1 VAISFDGDNERSRL
15 RVGHGQFFGHG
26 PVIPVAKQRFPEFLR
41 ITSFYFALS
50 KEELG
55 SGLPEAE
62 GSSGEHSPPWCV
74 SLAETGNGIMAKR
87 AAGKA
92 PRRRTAD
99 LPRQI
104 KTIKRALKR
113 LWATYL
119 GWKSEDRKAEQAL
132 VKKLR
137 TLQRS
142 LSKKRKKR

>member
-1 VAISFDGDNERSRL
+1 
-15 RVGHGQFFGHG
+15 
-26 PVIPVAKQRFPEFLR
+26 
-41 ITSFYFALS
+41 
-50 KEELG
+50 
-55 SGLPEAE
+55 
-62 GSSGEHSPPWCV
+62 
-74 SLAETGNGIMAKR
+74 MAKR

-92 PRRRTAD
+92 SRRRTAD

-104 KTIKRALKR
+104 KTIKRTLKR

-119 GWKSEDRKAEQAL
+119 GWKSEDLKAEQAL